1 MAGSTQKKANA
12 FASSPLSKRSG
23 YLNTPSSD
31 SKSDFAYSGG
41 ALERFVFITP
51 AFISI
56 FMITFVTFWGA
67 RVSPALTV
75 VFICCYVSY
84 GWVKGIHSALF
95 SLFRYPGCHA
105 HRDVNCMNSQRT
117 QNSRVPSSN
126 AHSVHKALCLKPA
139 GPLCPFSLPQV
150 ALNTTA

>member
-67 RVSPALTV
+67 RVACSDS
-75 VFICCYVSY
+75 C
-84 GWVKGIHSALF
+84 IHL
-95 SLFRYPGCHA
+95 L
-105 HRDVNCMNSQRT
+105 
-117 QNSRVPSSN
+117 
-126 AHSVHKALCLKPA
+126 LCLLWL
-139 GPLCPFSLPQV
+139 GQGNPLSSVLAFRGYPEMSCLSRCKL
-150 ALNTTA
+150 A

>member
-1 MAGSTQKKANA
+1 MMEGSTLKKANA

-23 YLNTPSSD
+23 YLNTPSAD

-75 VFICCYVSY
+75 VFCAAKCLHR
-84 GWVKGIHSALF
+84 K
-95 SLFRYPGCHA
+95 RHA
-105 HRDVNCMNSQRT
+105 QQQAAAAV
-117 QNSRVPSSN
+117 
-126 AHSVHKALCLKPA
+126 L
-139 GPLCPFSLPQV
+139 LPRG
-150 ALNTTA
+150 